1 MRIKYLKKI
10 IDGCLSFCPIF
21 FLAIVLS
28 VLLRF
33 TDFEYRFDIFNLFLY
48 NNNDSFNENTIKCIS
63 YVMKSINCDGFRFYL
78 SNKKD
83 DMERNHP
90 LVKSTLFPNNKSLLF
105 YNKVRYSIQ
114 YCSVFRFL
122 LF

>member
-1 MRIKYLKKI
+1 VIDVEYKKK
-10 IDGCLSFCPIF
+10 
-21 FLAIVLS
+21 LAIVLS

-33 TDFEYRFDIFNLFLY
+33 TDFEYRFDIFKLFLY

-63 YVMKSINCDGFRFYL
+63 YVIKSINCDGFRFYL

-90 LVKSTLFPNNKSLLF
+90 LVKSSLFPNNYSKSV
-105 YNKVRYSIQ
+105 NRRRTDNTMAKQ
-114 YCSVFRFL
+114 K
-122 LF
+122 